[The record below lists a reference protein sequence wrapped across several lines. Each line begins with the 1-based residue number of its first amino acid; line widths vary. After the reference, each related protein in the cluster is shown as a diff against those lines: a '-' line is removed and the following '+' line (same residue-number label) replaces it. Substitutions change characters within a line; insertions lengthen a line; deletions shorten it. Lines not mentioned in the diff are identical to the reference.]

1 MSADSRAKEL
11 DQFFTRPDVAQ
22 WCLALLV
29 EQIGPLNHFA
39 AVIEPSVGG
48 GAFYDQLPERTRVGV
63 DIDPKRTNFVRAD
76 FLSLEPP
83 LEYDYSVSLVAED
96 GTEQIELPRDPS
108 KVLVVGNPPFG
119 SNGRLA
125 LRFLNHA
132 LKFADTVAFVMP
144 KVFKG
149 KSFLREIDPNAHLL
163 FQQELPRNSFEV
175 DGATKDVPT
184 MFQIWERKEEQRPL
198 IEEAA
203 PHPDFEFLSDKK
215 LESAMEKGVIIMRR
229 AGKKAGT
236 VLDVAV
242 IGPSQKKGNFVG
254 ELTKGPG
261 AGSRTDYAMCNL
273 FFIRARDPALM
284 RQRLIDLELHK
295 DPSVSDK
302 THQLSI
308 NQNTVRMRYRE
319 RYGD

>member
-29 EQIGPLNHFA
+29 DQIGSLSQFA
-39 AVIEPSVGG
+39 AIVEPSVGG
-48 GAFYDQLPERTRVGV
+48 GAFYDQLPEGTRVGV
-63 DIDPKRTNFVRAD
+63 DIDPKRSEFVRAD
-76 FLSLEPP
+76 FLSLAP
-83 LEYDYSVSLVAED
+83 
-96 GTEQIELPRDPS
+96 EQIELPRDPS

-149 KSFLREIDPNAHLL
+149 TTFLDEIDPSAHLL
-163 FQQELPRNSFEV
+163 FQKVLPRNSFEV
-175 DGATKDVPT
+175 DGVAKHVPT
-184 MFQIWERKEEQRPL
+184 VFQIWERKEEQRPP

-203 PHPDFEFLSDKK
+203 PHPDFEFLPKT
-215 LESAMEKGVIIMRR
+215 LESAMERGVIVMRR
-229 AGKKAGT
+229 AGGAAGT

-254 ELTKGPG
+254 ERTKGPD
-261 AGSRTDYAMCNL
+261 AGSRTDYAWGNL
-273 FFIRARDPALM
+273 LFIRARDPALV
-284 RQRLIDLELHK
+284 RRRLIELDLRG

-302 THQLSI
+302 THQRSI

>member
-29 EQIGPLNHFA
+29 ERIGSLSRFA
-39 AVIEPSVGG
+39 AIVEPSVGG
-48 GAFYDQLPERTRVGV
+48 GAFFDQLPEDARVGV
-63 DIDPKRTNFVRAD
+63 DIDPKRSEFVRAD
-76 FLSLEPP
+76 FLSLAP
-83 LEYDYSVSLVAED
+83 
-96 GTEQIELPRDPS
+96 EQIELPRDPG

-149 KSFLREIDPNAHLL
+149 TTFLGEIDPSAHLL
-163 FQQELPRNSFEV
+163 FQKVLPRNSFEV
-175 DGATKDVPT
+175 DGVAKHVPT
-184 MFQIWERKEEQRPL
+184 VFQIWERKEEQRPP

-203 PHPDFEFLSDKK
+203 PHPDFEFLPKT
-215 LESAMEKGVIIMRR
+215 LESAMERGVIIMRR
-229 AGKKAGT
+229 AGGAAGT

-242 IGPSQKKGNFVG
+242 IGPSPKKGNFVG
-254 ELTKGPG
+254 ELTKGPD
-261 AGSRTDYAMCNL
+261 AGSRTDYAWGNL
-273 FFIRARDPALM
+273 LFIRARDPALV
-284 RQRLIDLELHK
+284 RQRLIELK
-295 DPSVSDK
+295 LRDDPSVSDK
-302 THQLSI
+302 THQRSI

-319 RYGD
+319 RYGE